1 MDNPVLIN
9 WYSVG
14 NPFILLRLGQTYFEL
29 GNMKKAADELVRA
42 YMGVG
47 TEIFE
52 GEDPKYFDLVRAST
66 YPGRQS
72 TGRVLMFAA

>member
-9 WYSVG
+9 WYSGG

-52 GEDPKYFDLVRAST
+52 GEDPKYFDLVRASILPPDGNPSGE
-66 YPGRQS
+66 Y
-72 TGRVLMFAA
+72 